1 MRSSNLECGFEFCR
15 LNVDLKCQAS
25 PKQRKDCIYSTQQKD
40 VEDYIKLIRDVT
52 KLELITERS
61 LELLIEDL
69 THNGYTIAEPIT
81 RTVTKERVMKAIITL
96 RRFCQENGSLCA
108 DDQCFLAEF
117 CHADIDDDDN
127 APCFWLFGRE
137 QEEILEKAGRG

>member
-1 MRSSNLECGFEFCR
+1 MQNSNLECGFEFCK
-15 LNVDLKCQAS
+15 LNVDLECQAS
-25 PKQRKDCIYSTQQKD
+25 PQQRKDCIYSTQQKD

-52 KLELITERS
+52 KLEMVAERS
-61 LELLIEDL
+61 LALLTEDL

-81 RTVTKERVMKAIITL
+81 RTVTRERALNAIITL

-108 DDQCFLAEF
+108 DDQCFLSDF
-117 CHADIDDDDN
+117 CHSDLMDDDN

-137 QEEILEKAGRG
+137 DEEL